1 MEGEPA
7 TAEAFS
13 NAAKESSPLWPLKIL
28 QGKGEG
34 EGQEQGP
41 RHGLNSA
48 PGGCDELNFPKPS
61 NRWLRVRRESL
72 KQELRAC
79 EDSAPPR
86 GAGR

>member
-1 MEGEPA
+1 VEGEPA

-34 EGQEQGP
+34 EGEGEGQEQGT

-48 PGGCDELNFPKPS
+48 PLLAAAMS
-61 NRWLRVRRESL
+61 
-72 KQELRAC
+72 
-79 EDSAPPR
+79 
-86 GAGR
+86 

>member
-1 MEGEPA
+1 VEGEPA

-34 EGQEQGP
+34 EGEGQEQGT

-48 PGGCDELNFPKPS
+48 PLLAAAMS
-61 NRWLRVRRESL
+61 
-72 KQELRAC
+72 
-79 EDSAPPR
+79 
-86 GAGR
+86 